1 MARSGRGA
9 VTRAPSYPTYTP
21 PPRPSPAGYSAYDS
35 YEAEKNKSFKSVHFS
50 FFMLARELTIA

>member
-1 MARSGRGA
+1 MARTGRGA

-35 YEAEKNKSFKSVHFS
+35 YEAEKNKSFKSAQFPS
-50 FFMLARELTIA
+50 FMLPRGLTLP